1 MYEFLWTILHPHW
14 LTAFQKNTLV
24 YWFVINFSER
34 WRKSPRETR
43 HSGCVERAKFWKLTG
58 IHGGRS
64 TPKKVH
70 PRNLIC
76 RLCREPFESRHLTRV
91 FGRASKKEGGK
102 EDLSSKIRNV
112 CGIDITESD
121 IPSRRL
127 YAGSAMDL
135 CPRGV
140 TSDKGVCKC
149 KYSWNNS
156 VQWSVV

>member
-1 MYEFLWTILHPHW
+1 ME
-14 LTAFQKNTLV
+14 
-24 YWFVINFSER
+24 E
-34 WRKSPRETR
+34 
-43 HSGCVERAKFWKLTG
+43 
-58 IHGGRS
+58 S

-76 RLCREPFESRHLTRV
+76 RICREAFESRHLTRV
-91 FGRASKKEGGK
+91 FGRASKKEGSK

-135 CPRGV
+135 CPRQV

-156 VQWSVV
+156 VQ